1 MYNQYG
7 FLRDSSEGL
16 KQLFKGIKFNKKNKT
31 IILAIELVVL
41 VLLLIFI
48 LRGCGIGGLTGDE
61 INGFY
66 KIESVKSVGEDSL
79 TQETLEEMQANGLD
93 ITLDVRNDGS
103 AYMDFFGQQIPMSYD
118 LKNKTMSADGNDY
131 PFKYS
136 GDKLI
141 WKTDES
147 TMTFKRQE

>member
-1 MYNQYG
+1 M
-7 FLRDSSEGL
+7 
-16 KQLFKGIKFNKKNKT
+16 FKGIKLNKKNKT
-31 IILAIELVVL
+31 IILAIEVVAL
-41 VLLLIFI
+41 VLLLLII
-48 LRGCGIGGLTGDE
+48 LRGCGIGGLSGDE

-66 KIESVKSVGEDSL
+66 KLESVKGDGDGSL
-79 TQETLEEMQANGLD
+79 TQETLEEMQANGLE

-136 GDKLI
+136 GDKLV